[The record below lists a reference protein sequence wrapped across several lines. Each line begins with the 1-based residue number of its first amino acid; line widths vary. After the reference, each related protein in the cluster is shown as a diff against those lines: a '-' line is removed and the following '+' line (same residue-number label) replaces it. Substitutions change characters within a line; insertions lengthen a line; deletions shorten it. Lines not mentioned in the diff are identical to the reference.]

1 MDFAN
6 EFSTIDAREV
16 EDSAGAIAVQKVAVS
31 TATGSMT
38 RHPSMFVV
46 SLVHVEKLVNLGD
59 GPDFQVDEPFP
70 LAVVHLETVAA
81 LIAQAR
87 VVAEMMDIGPQ
98 LETLTG
104 EAYRALK
111 PTMAHK
117 TGLLCMAGCDVKV
130 VWELGH
136 LISVDHAAGCP
147 GAAPGAA

>member
-6 EFSTIDAREV
+6 EMSPLTIDVREIAH
-16 EDSAGAIAVQKVAVS
+16 SAGGLTVQKVAVS

-38 RHPSMFVV
+38 RQPSMFVL
-46 SLVHVEKLVNLGD
+46 SLVHVKKLLNLGG

-70 LAVVHLETVAA
+70 LAVVHLETLAA

-87 VVAEMMDIGPQ
+87 IVAEMMDIGPQ

-111 PTMAHK
+111 PTMARK
-117 TGLLCMAGCDVKV
+117 TGPVCIEGCDVKV
-130 VWELGH
+130 GWELGH
-136 LISVDHAAGCP
+136 MISVDHEAGCP
-147 GAAPGAA
+147 GAGA